1 MGKQFWKPGNMLYPL
16 PAVMVSCQ
24 RENEKPNIITLAW
37 VGTVCS
43 DPAMVSISVRPERYS
58 YDIIRET
65 GEFVINLTTKDL
77 AAATDYCGVRSGR
90 DVDKFREMHLTPSP
104 SQKVSAPGILESP
117 VNIECKVTQIVKL
130 GSHDMF
136 LAEVA
141 AVAVNEECLDE
152 KGRLLLNETGLI
164 AYSHGQY
171 FSLGEYVGKF
181 GYSVRKKEEKGKK
194 ESRRT
199 ETRRESRPAAVRK
212 NRTSGKK
219 PLKSGKKN
227 KTGKSDLKK

>member
-24 RENEKPNIITLAW
+24 RKNEKPNIITVAW
-37 VGTVCS
+37 VGTICS

-65 GEFVINLTTKDL
+65 GEFVINLTTKEL
-77 AAATDYCGVRSGR
+77 ARAADYCGVRSGR
-90 DVDKFREMHLTPSP
+90 DVDKFSEMHLTPNP
-104 SQKVSAPGILESP
+104 SQKISAPGIQESP
-117 VNIECKVTQIVKL
+117 VNIECRVTQVLKL

-136 LAEVA
+136 LAEV
-141 AVAVNEECLDE
+141 VGVDVSDRYLDE
-152 KGRLLLNETGLI
+152 NGRFLLNETGLI

-181 GYSVRKKEEKGKK
+181 GYSVKKKKVEK
-194 ESRRT
+194 
-199 ETRRESRPAAVRK
+199 
-212 NRTSGKK
+212 
-219 PLKSGKKN
+219 
-227 KTGKSDLKK
+227 KTGKSVENIKKTENNRRNKTEKEKTKRRKKKNNNIKK